1 MGHGFIRRNDPR
13 IGASHNADCEGAL
26 KSFMREK
33 NFHCGLRGVL
43 FEARHYARMGSAI
56 WLYGWLVLRQTHQ
69 TGAVGW
75 VLGGAPVSYREIE
88 EETGFN
94 RRTLER
100 WMSALRREGY
110 IETDATPGGVVV
122 RITKAKKYA
131 QPGRGFAEGA
141 RKNAWG
147 RPRNRGADA
156 GESCENSK
164 VGAGISSTS
173 VERGKENINPTGLV
187 GKKSQNPK
195 ETGIG
200 EGNTQEENPTATM
213 PNPFRGNGNSAV
225 KANGNFSEREAKA
238 ANPGEYRNS
247 WPRREAYSP
256 GSGNSWAEAK
266 VLREELVRR
275 ELGVGAGPEIPRRW
289 P

>member
-1 MGHGFIRRNDPR
+1 
-13 IGASHNADCEGAL
+13 
-26 KSFMREK
+26 MREK

-43 FEARHYARMGSAI
+43 FEARHYARMGSAV

-100 WMSALRREGY
+100 WMCALRREGY
-110 IETDATPGGVVV
+110 IETEATPGGVVV

-141 RKNAWG
+141 HKNAWG
-147 RPRNRGADA
+147 RPRNRGADTREVHQSA
-156 GESCENSK
+156 K
-164 VGAGISSTS
+164 DAAGISSKS
-173 VERGKENINPTGLV
+173 VERGKENINPCGLV
-187 GKKSQNPK
+187 EKKIQNLQGT
-195 ETGIG
+195 EIG
-200 EGNTQEENPTATM
+200 SGNRQGENRNAEM
-213 PNPFRGNGNSAV
+213 PNPFRESA
-225 KANGNFSEREAKA
+225 NFA
-238 ANPGEYRNS
+238 ANDKSSAGMAKIENPDENKNR

-256 GSGNSWAEAK
+256 SSGNSWAEAK
-266 VLREELVRR
+266 VLREELLRR
-275 ELGVGAGPEIPRRW
+275 ELGVGAGPEIPR
-289 P
+289 

>member
-1 MGHGFIRRNDPR
+1 
-13 IGASHNADCEGAL
+13 
-26 KSFMREK
+26 MREK

-43 FEARHYARMGSAI
+43 FEARHYARMGSAV

-75 VLGGAPVSYREIE
+75 VLGGAPVCYREIE

-100 WMSALRREGY
+100 WMCALRREGY
-110 IETDATPGGVVV
+110 IETESTPGGVVV

-156 GESCENSK
+156 AESYENAK
-164 VGAGISSTS
+164 DAEGISSKS
-173 VERGKENINPTGLV
+173 VERRKENINPSGLV
-187 GKKSQNPK
+187 EKKIHNPQ

-200 EGNTQEENPTATM
+200 GGIRQEENPAAGM
-213 PNPFRGNGNSAV
+213 PNPSRENANRNASAQGNS
-225 KANGNFSEREAKA
+225 SEREVQA
-238 ANPGEYRNS
+238 ANPREYRNS
-247 WPRREAYSP
+247 WPKREAYSP
-256 GSGNSWAEAK
+256 SGGNSWAEAK

>member
-1 MGHGFIRRNDPR
+1 MVKGT
-13 IGASHNADCEGAL
+13 
-26 KSFMREK
+26 MREK

-43 FEARHYARMGSAI
+43 FEERHYARMGSAV

-69 TGAVGW
+69 TGEVGW

-100 WMSALRREGY
+100 WMCALRREGY
-110 IETDATPGGVVV
+110 IETTATPGGVVV

-131 QPGRGFAEGA
+131 QPGRGFADGA

-156 GESCENSK
+156 DERSENSK
-164 VGAGISSTS
+164 DAARISSKS
-173 VERGKENINPTGLV
+173 VERGKENINPSGLV
-187 GKKSQNPK
+187 ERKIQNPQGA
-195 ETGIG
+195 EICG
-200 EGNTQEENPTATM
+200 GNEQRENPAAAM
-213 PNPFRGNGNSAV
+213 SNPFRGNAHSA
-225 KANGNFSEREAKA
+225 AKA
-238 ANPGEYRNS
+238 ANPGENTNA
-247 WPRREAYSP
+247 WPRRESYSP
-256 GSGNSWAEAK
+256 SSGKIWAEAR
-266 VLREELVRR
+266 VLREELLRR
-275 ELGVGAGPEIPRRW
+275 ELDVGAGPEIQRRW

>member
-1 MGHGFIRRNDPR
+1 MVKG
-13 IGASHNADCEGAL
+13 
-26 KSFMREK
+26 FMREK

-100 WMSALRREGY
+100 WMRDLRREKY
-110 IETDATPGGVVV
+110 IETEATPGGVVV

-147 RPRNRGADA
+147 RPRNRGANAAESDENAKDA
-156 GESCENSK
+156 
-164 VGAGISSTS
+164 AGISSKS
-173 VERGKENINPTGLV
+173 IERRKENINPSGLV
-187 GKKSQNPK
+187 EKKIQNQNK
-195 ETGIG
+195 IGIG
-200 EGNTQEENPTATM
+200 GGTRQETSEAAAM
-213 PNPFRGNGNSAV
+213 PNPFRDHVNSAAYA
-225 KANGNFSEREAKA
+225 KSNSSGGEAKG
-238 ANPGEYRNS
+238 ANPGEFRNS
-247 WPRREAYSP
+247 WSRREAYSP
-256 GSGNSWAEAK
+256 SSGTSWAEAK
-266 VLREELVRR
+266 VLKEELLRK
-275 ELGVGAGPEIPRRW
+275 ELGVGAGPEIPGRW